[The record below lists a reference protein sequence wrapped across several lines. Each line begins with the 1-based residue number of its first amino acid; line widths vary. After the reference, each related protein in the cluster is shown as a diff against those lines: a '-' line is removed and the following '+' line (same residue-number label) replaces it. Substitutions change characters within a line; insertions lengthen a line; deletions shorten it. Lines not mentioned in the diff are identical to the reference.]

1 VSSCYREAGSW
12 SGAPAVF
19 AAGDPSLSHF
29 FFKETPM
36 ATAAQVVAS
45 RLNGALSHGP
55 TSEEGKATSSLNALK
70 TGLTGRTVLLPS
82 EDAALYEAH
91 LAQFRELYQPV
102 GDQEL
107 ALVQSLADTHWRIA
121 RIPSLE
127 MGIFA
132 LGRLEFGELFPDY
145 EEGSRKILI
154 EAKIYLAYQ
163 RQLANLSIQEGR
175 LRRQAEKDL
184 AALQALQQPRLLRA
198 RASLN
203 EAAKL
208 YIGAVRSGRQEEF
221 DPEALGFEFT
231 IEQIEMQ
238 ALDLQPDLFH
248 DWASEPDSLGS
259 AVPQTRNT
267 HQTIVSQAAETG
279 Y

>member
-1 VSSCYREAGSW
+1 
-12 SGAPAVF
+12 
-19 AAGDPSLSHF
+19 
-29 FFKETPM
+29 M

-45 RLNGALSHGP
+45 RFNGALSHGP
-55 TSEEGKATSSLNALK
+55 TSEEGKANSSHNALK

-91 LAQFRELYQPV
+91 LAQFRERYQPV

-107 ALVQSLADTHWRIA
+107 ALVQSLADTHWRLA

-127 MGIFA
+127 AGIYA
-132 LGRLEFGELFPDY
+132 LGRLEFAELFPGQ
-145 EEGSRKILI
+145 EEGVRKQLI

-184 AALQALQQPRLLRA
+184 AALEALRQPRLLQTQSR
-198 RASLN
+198 LN
-203 EAAKL
+203 EAAIL
-208 YIGAVRSGRQEEF
+208 YIGAVRSGRQEEY

-231 IEQIEMQ
+231 LEQIELR

-248 DWASEPDSLGS
+248 DWASEELG
-259 AVPQTRNT
+259 
-267 HQTIVSQAAETG
+267 AAG
-279 Y
+279 DPLS

>member
-1 VSSCYREAGSW
+1 MST
-12 SGAPAVF
+12 PAQ
-19 AAGDPSLSHF
+19 AA
-29 FFKETPM
+29 
-36 ATAAQVVAS
+36 AS
-45 RLNGALSHGP
+45 RINGALSHGP
-55 TSEEGKATSSLNALK
+55 TSEEGKSQSSLNALK

-91 LAQFRELYQPV
+91 LAQFRDRYRPV

-127 MGIFA
+127 LAIFA
-132 LGRLEFGELFPDY
+132 LGRMEFAELFPEY

-154 EAKIYLAYQ
+154 EAKTFLAYQ
-163 RQLANLSIQEGR
+163 RQLNNLSIQEGR

-198 RASLN
+198 RAELN

-208 YIGAVRSGRQEEF
+208 YIAAVRANRNGEF

-231 IEQIEMQ
+231 VEQIEVR
-238 ALDLQPDLFH
+238 AIELQPDLF
-248 DWASEPDSLGS
+248 DDYWAEQQED
-259 AVPQTRNT
+259 VRKE
-267 HQTIVSQAAETG
+267 VK
-279 Y
+279 

>member
-1 VSSCYREAGSW
+1 V
-12 SGAPAVF
+12 APAVF
-19 AAGDPSLSHF
+19 AAGDPCSLSHF

-36 ATAAQVVAS
+36 ASAAQAAAS
-45 RLNGALSHGP
+45 RINGALSHGP
-55 TSEEGKATSSLNALK
+55 TSQDGKATSSLNALK

-91 LAQFRELYQPV
+91 LARFREQYQPV

-132 LGRLEFGELFPDY
+132 LGRMEFADLFPEYD
-145 EEGSRKILI
+145 EASRKILI
-154 EAKIYLAYQ
+154 EAKTFLAYQ
-163 RQLANLSIQEGR
+163 RQLVNLGVQEGR

-184 AALQALQQPRLLRA
+184 AALQVLQQPRIQA
-198 RASLN
+198 TQAQLN
-203 EAAKL
+203 EAARL
-208 YIGAVRSGRQEEF
+208 YINAVRQNRQEEY

-231 IEQIEMQ
+231 MEQIEVR
-238 ALDLQPDLFH
+238 AIEIQPDLF
-248 DWASEPDSLGS
+248 DGYW
-259 AVPQTRNT
+259 
-267 HQTIVSQAAETG
+267 AAEQGSCRNAAAKTPVPAG
-279 Y
+279 RRR